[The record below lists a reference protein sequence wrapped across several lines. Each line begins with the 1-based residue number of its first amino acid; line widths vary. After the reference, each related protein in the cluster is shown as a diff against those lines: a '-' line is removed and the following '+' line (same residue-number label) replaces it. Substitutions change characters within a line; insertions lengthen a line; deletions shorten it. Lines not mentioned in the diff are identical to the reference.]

1 MKDKSLDVKNKKW
14 IIPLAVI
21 IIIVIWGLAWVYMK
35 LALNY
40 MSALTFS
47 ALRFLIGTIVLFILA
62 IFIKKSK
69 LSYKNVLHMVVL
81 GVFQTGIVF
90 FLVMYGL
97 QYIGAGKGALLLYSM
112 PVWSAVFSVIL
123 LKERISSRNI
133 TGLIIGVVGLVIIL
147 GMDFLIIQSKDVL
160 IGEMYIVVAAV
171 AWGFANIYYR
181 KHLDDVPIIQV
192 SAYQMMFGTLGL
204 FIAAYLIEGT
214 LKINWTYEAVYYL
227 LFTGIF
233 ASAVA
238 FSLWYY
244 VLKRINTITAT
255 VSMMMVPVVG
265 IVLSY
270 FMIGEV
276 ITMNILIGGLFIL
289 FGLYITQTKSANN
302 SK

>member
-1 MKDKSLDVKNKKW
+1 MKEKSQDVNSKKW
-14 IIPLAVI
+14 LVPIMVI
-21 IIIVIWGLAWVYMK
+21 IIILIWGLAWVYMK

-40 MSALTFS
+40 MSGLTFS

-62 IFIKKSK
+62 MFIKRRK
-69 LSYKNVLHMVVL
+69 LSLKNVFDMFVL

-97 QYIGAGKGALLLYSM
+97 QFIGAGKGALLLYSM
-112 PVWSAVFSVIL
+112 PIWSAFFSIVL
-123 LKERISSRNI
+123 LREKISSRNI
-133 TGLIIGVVGLVIIL
+133 AGLVIGVLGLVIIL
-147 GMDFLIIQSKDVL
+147 GMDFLMVQSKDVL
-160 IGEMYIVVAAV
+160 IGEMYIVIAAV

-181 KHLDDVPIIQV
+181 KHLSDIPIIQV

-204 FIAAYLIEGT
+204 FIAAYLIEGSI
-214 LKINWTYEAVYYL
+214 KIDWTYEAVYYL
-227 LFTGIF
+227 LFTGVF

-238 FSLWYY
+238 FSLWYF

-265 IVLSY
+265 IILSY

-276 ITMNILIGGLFIL
+276 VTLNILIGGLFIL
-289 FGLYITQTKSANN
+289 VGLYITQTK
-302 SK
+302 KQQQ

>member
-1 MKDKSLDVKNKKW
+1 MRNKLHEVQYNKW
-14 IIPLAVI
+14 LIPLILI
-21 IIIVIWGLAWVYMK
+21 IIILIWGLAWVYMK

-62 IFIKKSK
+62 MFIKRKK
-69 LSYKNVLHMVVL
+69 LSLENILHMLVL
-81 GVFQTGIVF
+81 GIFQTGIVF

-97 QYIGAGKGALLLYSM
+97 QFIGAGKGALLLYSM

-123 LKERISSRNI
+123 LREKISPRNI
-133 TGLIIGVVGLVIIL
+133 TGLIIGVLGLVIIL
-147 GMDFLIIQSKDVL
+147 GMDFFIIQSKDVL
-160 IGEMYIVVAAV
+160 VGEMYIVIAAV

-181 KHLDDVPIIQV
+181 KHLGDIPIIQV

-204 FIAAYLIEGT
+204 FIAAYLIEGS
-214 LKINWTYEAVYYL
+214 INIKWTVESIYYL
-227 LFTGIF
+227 LFTGVF

-244 VLKRINTITAT
+244 VLKKVNTITAT
-255 VSMMMVPVVG
+255 VSMMLVPVLG
-265 IVLSY
+265 LILSY

-276 ITMNILIGGLFIL
+276 LTTSIFVGAFFIL
-289 FGLYITQTKSANN
+289 AGLYIIQTKSA
-302 SK
+302 S